1 MKIFPSKADFIVFET
16 GYTSRVLEEDTER
29 LEGDELKYFGNI
41 LDKLWREE
49 GQPDYLPNNNKDILE
64 IIKKKVNVRGA
75 LVFSNEGNQIYPW
88 HLRHLIENI
97 NEEIDYC
104 NFFQWDSLYEMEV
117 KKIKIND
124 EWKTI
129 LRLEFDTE
137 SG

>member
-16 GYTSRVLEEDTER
+16 GYTSRVSEEDIEKLEEDA
-29 LEGDELKYFGNI
+29 LEYFGNI
-41 LDKLWREE
+41 LDKIWRKE
-49 GQPDYLPNNNKDILE
+49 GQPDFLPKKNEEVLQ

-75 LVFSNEGNQIYPW
+75 LVFSNEGNEFNPFV
-88 HLRHLIENI
+88 LMRLIENI

-104 NFFQWDSLYEMEV
+104 NFFQWDTLYDLEL
-117 KKIKIND
+117 KRIKIND

>member
-16 GYTSRVLEEDTER
+16 GYTSRVLEEDTDR

-41 LDKLWREE
+41 LDKLWREK

-64 IIKKKVNVRGA
+64 IIKKKVNVKGA

-88 HLRHLIENI
+88 HLRKTIENI

-104 NFFQWDSLYEMEV
+104 AFFQWESLYEMEV